1 MCVVLR
7 TMSGTPDTKSD
18 DRINSV
24 IAAEI
29 CGVDRA
35 TFNRW
40 AQKGLVPIVM
50 VTPGGE
56 RIFSR
61 KAVERWIAKR
71 RNRRIGQ
78 AS

>member
-1 MCVVLR
+1 M
-7 TMSGTPDTKSD
+7 TTEPATASD
-18 DRINSV
+18 DKINSV
-24 IAAEI
+24 LAAEI
-29 CGVDRA
+29 CGVDRT

-71 RNRRIGQ
+71 RNRRVGQ